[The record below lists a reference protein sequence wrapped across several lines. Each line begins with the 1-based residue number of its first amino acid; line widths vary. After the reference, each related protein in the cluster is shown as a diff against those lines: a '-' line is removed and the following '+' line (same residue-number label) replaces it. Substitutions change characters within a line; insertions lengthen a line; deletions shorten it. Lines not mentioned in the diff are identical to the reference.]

1 MKSSV
6 EFCFPWH
13 APLRVCRKAVF
24 LSLFSKVPFL
34 PLAGCALAK
43 VAVAQT
49 QDSDVVYSLHPWAEV
64 RCQTK
69 QSSNTSA
76 LWDHAEMEGT
86 WNPSNPIVHLRMWGT
101 EMFFGDKKLLLRKKC
116 QKFFH
121 PAPEFLRQTSDGFSD
136 PMGTRILKAA
146 AVLAL

>member
-1 MKSSV
+1 
-6 EFCFPWH
+6 
-13 APLRVCRKAVF
+13 
-24 LSLFSKVPFL
+24 
-34 PLAGCALAK
+34 
-43 VAVAQT
+43 
-49 QDSDVVYSLHPWAEV
+49 
-64 RCQTK
+64 
-69 QSSNTSA
+69 
-76 LWDHAEMEGT
+76 MEGS

-101 EMFFGDKKLLLRKKC
+101 EMFFGDKKLLLGKKC